1 MKVVLK
7 VFQNSSLTNVLR
19 VPVNRT
25 TIYLEI
31 LLLVKNQ
38 DPFERGVWVIL
49 FECFL
54 FTCVKQ
60 CVKICV
66 KLFKMWKYVFEP
78 HNQTGPQIFW
88 NL

>member
-38 DPFERGVWVIL
+38 DPFERGV
-49 FECFL
+49 
-54 FTCVKQ
+54 
-60 CVKICV
+60 
-66 KLFKMWKYVFEP
+66 
-78 HNQTGPQIFW
+78 
-88 NL
+88 